1 MRLKLC
7 VVTLLCATLVACA
20 TPAPPRIVDSS
31 CTAFRPI
38 SYAQM
43 PKRDDGTR
51 ETDDQGNKAD
61 SDETVEEID
70 VHNAKWDRLC
80 AQPSR

>member
-1 MRLKLC
+1 
-7 VVTLLCATLVACA
+7 
-20 TPAPPRIVDSS
+20 
-31 CTAFRPI
+31 
-38 SYAQM
+38 M